1 MNYPIYRK
9 TLEITSSLVNNAK
22 VIFPDPFDDNKQYH
36 EACVAEASLDGLY
49 LEFGVHRGRSIGHIA
64 SRTTNMVYGFDSFEG
79 IPEEWHIHRAG
90 ASLPKYAFSL
100 QGQIPEGIIK
110 GKDPSAKPCSDSSPT
125 QCTEPWPANVELI
138 KGWFDET
145 LPSFVCRPEISPHKV
160 AFLHIDCDL
169 YSSTKTIFKF
179 LGDQIT
185 EDTVIAF
192 DEIYGYNGFH
202 EHEAKA
208 FAEFLIEHEWNYE
221 PLIRVQGAAHTPFR
235 YGMTQGC
242 FRIKKD
248 SAPSTGNPP
257 NLLDYTILSNQR

>member
-1 MNYPIYRK
+1 MNDLIYNK
-9 TLEITSSLVNNAK
+9 TLEIGSSLVNKAK

-36 EACVAEASLDGLY
+36 ESCVAEAPLDGLY

-64 SRTTNMVYGFDSFEG
+64 PCTTNIVYGFDSFEG
-79 IPEEWHIHRAG
+79 IPEEWCIHG
-90 ASLPKYAFSL
+90 SQASLPQHAFSL
-100 QGQIPEGIIK
+100 KGQIPQGMIK
-110 GKDPSAKPCSDSSPT
+110 GKDQSTKPEYDSSLT
-125 QCTEPWPANVELI
+125 QSTEPWPENVELI

-145 LPSFVCRPEISPHKV
+145 LPSFVCRPEIIPHKV

-208 FAEFLIEHEWNYE
+208 FAEFLIEHKWNYE
-221 PLIRVQGAAHTPFR
+221 PLIRVQGADNTPFR

-248 SAPSTGNPP
+248 STSATGNTQ
-257 NLLDYTILSNQR
+257 NLVDYTILSNQQ

>member
-1 MNYPIYRK
+1 MNDLIHNK
-9 TLEITSSLVNNAK
+9 ALEIASSLISAAK
-22 VIFPDPFDDNKQYH
+22 IIFPEPYDDNKQYH
-36 EACVAEASLDGLY
+36 ESCAAEAPRQGLY

-64 SRTTNMVYGFDSFEG
+64 PCTTNIVYGFDSFEG
-79 IPEEWHIHRAG
+79 IPEEWCIHGAQ
-90 ASLPKYAFSL
+90 ASLPQHAFSL
-100 QGQIPEGIIK
+100 KGQIPQGMIK
-110 GKDPSAKPCSDSSPT
+110 GKDQSTKPCYDSSPT
-125 QCTEPWPANVELI
+125 RSTEPWPENVELI

-145 LPSFVCRPEISPHKV
+145 LPSFVRRPEVISHKV

-208 FAEFLIEHEWNYE
+208 FAEFLTEHNWDYE
-221 PLIRVQGAAHTPFR
+221 PLIRVQGADNTPFR

-242 FRIKKD
+242 FRIKKE
-248 SAPSTGNPP
+248 STATTRNTR
-257 NLLDYTILSNQR
+257 NLIDYTILSNQR